1 MACRA
6 KGGKACCFAV
16 NWADSPGRGL
26 VNLRAVVSHEHRAM
40 TPQALVDVVQQMNS
54 LAEQAQGV
62 GATGAS
68 PAMGGFAGELE
79 ASLQRIN
86 RLQQTATHQANAF
99 QAGSSEVSLVDVMAD
114 SQKAS
119 VAFQM
124 GVQVRNRLLTAY
136 KDVMAL
142 QV

>member
-1 MACRA
+1 
-6 KGGKACCFAV
+6 
-16 NWADSPGRGL
+16 
-26 VNLRAVVSHEHRAM
+26 M
-40 TPQALVDVVQQMNS
+40 TSQALVDALQQLSS
-54 LAEQAQGV
+54 LAEQAQGEV
-62 GATGAS
+62 STRVS
-68 PAMGGFAGELE
+68 PAATGFAGELQ

-86 RLQQTATHQANAF
+86 QLQQTAGSQANAF
-99 QAGSSEVSLVDVMAD
+99 QAGSDEVSLSDVMAD

-136 KDVMAL
+136 KDVMGM

>member
-1 MACRA
+1 
-6 KGGKACCFAV
+6 
-16 NWADSPGRGL
+16 
-26 VNLRAVVSHEHRAM
+26 M
-40 TPQALVDVVQQMNS
+40 TSQALVDALQQLSS
-54 LAEQAQGV
+54 LAEQAQG
-62 GATGAS
+62 GMSLRGNPAAS
-68 PAMGGFAGELE
+68 GFAGELQ

-86 RLQQTATHQANAF
+86 QLQQTAGRQANAF
-99 QAGSSEVSLVDVMAD
+99 QAGSSEVSLSEVMAD

-136 KDVMAL
+136 KDVMAM

>member
-1 MACRA
+1 MTTPAL
-6 KGGKACCFAV
+6 
-16 NWADSPGRGL
+16 ADVL
-26 VNLRAVVSHEHRAM
+26 
-40 TPQALVDVVQQMNS
+40 QQISS

-62 GATGAS
+62 VPGTAGQVPS
-68 PAMGGFAGELE
+68 GFAGELE
-79 ASLQRIN
+79 QSLQRIN
-86 RLQQTATHQANAF
+86 RLQQTASSQANAF
-99 QAGSSEVSLVDVMAD
+99 QAGSSEVSLSDVMAD

-136 KDVMAL
+136 KDVMAM

>member
-1 MACRA
+1 
-6 KGGKACCFAV
+6 
-16 NWADSPGRGL
+16 
-26 VNLRAVVSHEHRAM
+26 M

-62 GATGAS
+62 SATGAGA
-68 PAMGGFAGELE
+68 AMGGFAGELE

-86 RLQQTATHQANAF
+86 RLQQTASHQANAF

>member
-1 MACRA
+1 
-6 KGGKACCFAV
+6 
-16 NWADSPGRGL
+16 
-26 VNLRAVVSHEHRAM
+26 
-40 TPQALVDVVQQMNS
+40 MNS
-54 LAEQAQGV
+54 SALENALQQLTILAQQAE
-62 GATGAS
+62 GAS
-68 PAMGGFAGELE
+68 PQSFNTSSASGFAGELQ

-86 RLQQTATHQANAF
+86 QLQQTASSQSNAF
-99 QAGSSEVSLVDVMAD
+99 QAGSEAVSLSDVMAD

-136 KDVMAL
+136 KDVMAM

>member
-1 MACRA
+1 
-6 KGGKACCFAV
+6 
-16 NWADSPGRGL
+16 
-26 VNLRAVVSHEHRAM
+26 M
-40 TPQALVDVVQQMNS
+40 TTQALADALQQLSS
-54 LAEQAQGV
+54 LAEQAEGV
-62 GATGAS
+62 SVNRASQATGS
-68 PAMGGFAGELE
+68 FAGELE

-86 RLQQTATHQANAF
+86 RLQQTASSQANAF
-99 QAGSSEVSLVDVMAD
+99 QAGSAEVSLSDVMAD

-136 KDVMAL
+136 KDVMAM

>member
-1 MACRA
+1 MTTPAL
-6 KGGKACCFAV
+6 
-16 NWADSPGRGL
+16 ADVL
-26 VNLRAVVSHEHRAM
+26 
-40 TPQALVDVVQQMNS
+40 QQISS

-62 GATGAS
+62 VPGAGGQVPS
-68 PAMGGFAGELE
+68 GFAGELE
-79 ASLQRIN
+79 QSLQRIN
-86 RLQQTATHQANAF
+86 RLQQTASSQANAF
-99 QAGSSEVSLVDVMAD
+99 QAGSSEVSLSDVMAD

-136 KDVMAL
+136 KDVMAM

>member
-1 MACRA
+1 MTTPAL
-6 KGGKACCFAV
+6 
-16 NWADSPGRGL
+16 ADVL
-26 VNLRAVVSHEHRAM
+26 
-40 TPQALVDVVQQMNS
+40 QQISS

-62 GATGAS
+62 VPGAGGQVPS
-68 PAMGGFAGELE
+68 GFAGELE
-79 ASLQRIN
+79 QSLQRIN
-86 RLQQTATHQANAF
+86 RLQQTASAQANAF
-99 QAGSSEVSLVDVMAD
+99 QAGRSEVSLSDVMAD

-136 KDVMAL
+136 KDVMSM